1 MIIIKKI
8 IWCAYLYAFGQNMG
22 KQTYM
27 GPFTLIEANHGP
39 LDDCLF
45 KNILKIFLEFL
56 ELKSTFNY

>member
-45 KNILKIFLEFL
+45 KNIFRIFRIKKYF
-56 ELKSTFNY
+56 